1 MPHITHSGVSQELAG
16 AGIGAEHGGVRN
28 LTTWLWAVALATG
41 VIACALP
48 SSAQPG
54 PAAGSAATKRL
65 KVGISPFEP
74 FVFQDGEPRGF
85 SIDLWRRVSDKLRL
99 DFELVP
105 HAGVT
110 EKLAHLESGVIDVA
124 IGGVTLTRERE
135 QVIDFT
141 HAVHESGLT
150 ILVRVDDDLDI
161 WDKLGLAVTS
171 SKMGIILGFLLLIV
185 LAGHLV
191 WLAERGA
198 DAFSDSYNPGVF
210 EGMYWAIVTAST
222 VGYGDKAP
230 VKWPGRALAALLIII
245 SLPMFA
251 LFTAELTS
259 ALTVKQIESRIRGP
273 EDLHNVRV
281 GVLTGTAS
289 AVWVAQR
296 GLASRRYEKIVG
308 AYAGLAGDEVD
319 AIVYDAPSLMYYAQT
334 AGRGQV
340 RAVGGTFAPQ
350 DLGMAVRQGSPLRE
364 RINQAILALKQEG
377 EIARLKAE
385 WFGAS

>member
-1 MPHITHSGVSQELAG
+1 MAG
-16 AGIGAEHGGVRN
+16 AGNGAEHGRVRA
-28 LTTWLWAVALATG
+28 LTNWKCAAWLGLVLGLAAVPAT
-41 VIACALP
+41 A
-48 SSAQPG
+48 G
-54 PAAGSAATKRL
+54 PAGAVDGTAPPASPSGL
-65 KVGISPFEP
+65 KVGVSPFEP
-74 FVFQDGEPRGF
+74 FVFQEGEPRGF
-85 SIDLWRRVSDKLRL
+85 SIDVWQRVAEKLRL
-99 DFELVP
+99 DYELVP

-124 IGGVTLTRERE
+124 IGGITLTRARE
-135 QVIDFT
+135 QVVDFT

-150 ILVRVDDDLDI
+150 ILVRTDDDLDI

-171 SKMGIILGFLLLIV
+171 SKLGIILGFLLLIIV
-185 LAGHLV
+185 AGHLV

-259 ALTVKQIESRIRGP
+259 ALTVREIESHIRGP

-289 AVWVAQR
+289 ATWVSQR
-296 GLASRRYEKIVG
+296 GLSSRRYERIAD
-308 AYAGLAGDEVD
+308 AYAGLAGDEID

-334 AGRGQV
+334 AGRGTV

-350 DLGMAVRQGSPLRE
+350 DLGMAVRQGSALRE
-364 RINQAILALKQEG
+364 RINQAVLDLKQEG

-385 WFGAS
+385 WFGGS